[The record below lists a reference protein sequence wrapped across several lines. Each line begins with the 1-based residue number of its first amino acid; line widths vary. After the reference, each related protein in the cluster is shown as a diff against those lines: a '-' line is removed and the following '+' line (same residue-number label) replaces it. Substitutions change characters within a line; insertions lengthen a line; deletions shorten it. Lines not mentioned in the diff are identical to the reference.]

1 MVTLLQ
7 NYLFLIDHLFSA
19 EPTIPDPVFG
29 GQASPA
35 ALVETPDEVEQ
46 RAEEIIASPETISP
60 EPEPKPLLKAE
71 KLPQTAPDTPS
82 VKPRFY
88 FKTVYKICQMAVA
101 RQQQINRGHVVQGI
115 EVVKLACKGPSK
127 NTLLKVTDLV
137 LNWDDKDFQ
146 WDVVTWL
153 HQSTQHTPDEITD
166 LLNKLRL
173 KFKPHELALITSSL
187 ANH

>member
-1 MVTLLQ
+1 
-7 NYLFLIDHLFSA
+7 LFLIDHLFSA
-19 EPTIPDPVFG
+19 EPTIPGSFPDQKKPPPTPV
-29 GQASPA
+29 SP
-35 ALVETPDEVEQ
+35 PDEAELMADKIVVEV
-46 RAEEIIASPETISP
+46 ASP
-60 EPEPKPLLKAE
+60 EPETESLPKAE
-71 KLPQTAPDTPS
+71 ELPPTPLATPS
-82 VKPRFY
+82 TKPRFY

-115 EVVKLACKGPSK
+115 EVVNLACKGPSK

-137 LNWDDKDFQ
+137 LNWEDKDFQ

-173 KFKPHELALITSSL
+173 KFKPQELALITSSS